1 MNIVTKDDQVKLL
14 KEIINYYDISMN
26 EVKIES
32 MADLNLVLESINKF
46 NKDKR
51 ERLEENI

>member
-26 EVKIES
+26 ELRIES

>member
-1 MNIVTKDDQVKLL
+1 MNIVTKDDQAKLL
-14 KEIINYYDISMN
+14 MEIINYYDISMN
-26 EVKIES
+26 QLRIES
-32 MADLNLVLESINKF
+32 MEDLNLVLDSINKF

>member
-1 MNIVTKDDQVKLL
+1 MNIVTKDDQGKLL

-26 EVKIES
+26 ELRIES
-32 MADLNLVLESINKF
+32 MADLNLVLDSINKF